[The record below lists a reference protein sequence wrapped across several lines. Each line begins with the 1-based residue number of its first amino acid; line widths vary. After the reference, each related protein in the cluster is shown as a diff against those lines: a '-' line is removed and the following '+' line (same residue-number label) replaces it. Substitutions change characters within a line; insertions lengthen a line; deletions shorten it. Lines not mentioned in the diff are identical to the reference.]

1 MAWKIMQGD
10 VRDKLAELPEKSV
23 QCVVT
28 SPPYWGL
35 RSYLPD
41 GHEDKKAELGLEK
54 TPEEYVQNM
63 VDVFRGVWRVLRDDG
78 TVWLNLGDSYAQSGG
93 SGSGEYQKRHKQFGK
108 TIDPGTAQ
116 NSRKAPPGLK
126 PKDLVG
132 IPWRVAFAL
141 QADGW
146 WLRSDII
153 WCLSGGTRVYA
164 KTQKGEGP
172 MLIKDLV
179 RLDPSTVQLWNGHKW
194 TQVLGWSQTQRPDV
208 TYEIE
213 LRSGERIGCTAGHIW
228 PTQRGNVR
236 ADELRVGDVIQ
247 TCRLPEP
254 ENLKRPDGLDDEIV
268 GWFVGLYIAEGSRS
282 DDTIQIAGH
291 TGETERFKR
300 LQTLAEAYHGTCR
313 MHRTGGNSATINLH
327 GPVLNGI
334 IDTYV
339 AGRTAHDKHLHPRC
353 WQRSNAFLAAILRG
367 YLSGDGHYDKANNRY
382 RIGFTNNDNWAADLR
397 TLCARLGYSL
407 RLKRVQHTSG
417 GKKFPGYRGQIRLE
431 VSDHHNNRPDS
442 EVVAI
447 RRSRARQFWDIG
459 VQDEP
464 NLFALA
470 SGVLTHNS
478 KPNPMPESV
487 TDRPTKAHEYIFLLT
502 KKQKYFYDAEA
513 IKERAIEGKDLGL
526 LRGKSFVDSKNVS
539 WHATSILKRQKEGIN
554 SRTAGTGYRNKR
566 TVWTVATQPY
576 SEAHFATFPPKLIEP
591 CILAGTSP
599 RACEICGAPWERV
612 VEKKRINR
620 QTGKEVLGG
629 WGNGGDPADQHKGGF
644 NSIRPETHTKTLGWQ
659 PTCTCKENS
668 GKARCI
674 VLDPFAG
681 SGTTLYVAEQY
692 GRDSVGIELS
702 EDYCKLIHKRMDKMQ
717 MNIFNMGVVE

>member
-1 MAWKIMQGD
+1 MLELNKIYNMDCLKGLKQ
-10 VRDKLAELPEKSV
+10 LPDNSIN
-23 QCVVT
+23 CCVT

-35 RSYLPD
+35 RDY
-41 GHEDKKAELGLEK
+41 GVKGQLGLES
-54 TPEEYVQNM
+54 TPEEYVEKM
-63 VDVFRGVWRVLRDDG
+63 VQVFQEVRRVLRDDG
-78 TVWLNLGDSYAQSGG
+78 TLWLNLGDSYATHAGKSQTAG
-93 SGSGEYQKRHKQFGK
+93 QFGK
-108 TIDPGTAQ
+108 TKVTKGFDDIFTT
-116 NSRKAPPGLK
+116 NKYKAGAKAVGLK
-126 PKDLVG
+126 EKDLVG
-132 IPWRVAFAL
+132 IPWMVAFAL
-141 QADGW
+141 RADGW
-146 WLRSDII
+146 YLRQDII

-194 TQVLGWSQTQRPDV
+194 TQVLGWSQTPRPDV

-254 ENLKRPDGLDDEIV
+254 ENPKRPDGLDDEIV

-291 TGETERFKR
+291 AGETERFKR

-407 RLKRVQHTSG
+407 RLKRVQHTSD

-478 KPNPMPESV
+478 KPNAMPESV
-487 TDRPTKAHEYIFLLT
+487 TDRPTRAHEYVFLLA
-502 KKQKYFYDAEA
+502 KAKRYFYDADA
-513 IKERAIEGKDLGL
+513 IREPHVGPL
-526 LRGKSFVDSKNVS
+526 
-539 WHATSILKRQKEGIN
+539 HAPGNKTHNGRL
-554 SRTAGTGYRNKR
+554 TASMGHFEEPNRIWGNPSGRNKR
-566 TVWTVATQPY
+566 SVWTVPTQPFP
-576 SEAHFATFPPKLIEP
+576 EAHFAVYPPALITP

-599 RACEICGAPWERV
+599 MACPHCGAPWKRV
-612 VEKKRINR
+612 VEREPVTKKDRTEPYAIASGMGKRPQLFTR
-620 QTGKEVLGG
+620 QTKVIKEE
-629 WGNGGDPADQHKGGF
+629 
-644 NSIRPETHTKTLGWQ
+644 SWQ
-659 PTCTCKENS
+659 PTCSCSDNDGS
-668 GKARCI
+668 GRCV
-674 VLDPFAG
+674 VLDPFLG
-681 SGTTLYVAEQY
+681 SGTTLLVARRL
-692 GRDSVGIELS
+692 GRSGIGIELNP
-702 EDYCKLIHKRMDKMQ
+702 DYCAMASRRIDR
-717 MNIFNMGVVE
+717 ER